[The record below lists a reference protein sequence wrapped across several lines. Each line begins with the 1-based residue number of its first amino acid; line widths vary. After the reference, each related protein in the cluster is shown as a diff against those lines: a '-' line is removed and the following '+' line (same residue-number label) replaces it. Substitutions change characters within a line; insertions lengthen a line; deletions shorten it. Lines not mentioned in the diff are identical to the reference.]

1 MRADFIGKFHEHLLG
16 TFFAE
21 PDDLREI
28 REVARTDSS
37 LKRLA
42 RRSAQYRERRLR
54 AHTRDR
60 ENKFEKVTVGREGE
74 AVELETVLFKCQMR
88 CKRRLATDRES
99 AWGAHAHFNTETRD
113 LDNGARETC

>member
-60 ENKFEKVTVGREGE
+60 ENKFEKVTVGREG
-74 AVELETVLFKCQMR
+74 
-88 CKRRLATDRES
+88 

-113 LDNGARETC
+113 LDNGARETCREHLPANLPYHALIIQSFAFFFY